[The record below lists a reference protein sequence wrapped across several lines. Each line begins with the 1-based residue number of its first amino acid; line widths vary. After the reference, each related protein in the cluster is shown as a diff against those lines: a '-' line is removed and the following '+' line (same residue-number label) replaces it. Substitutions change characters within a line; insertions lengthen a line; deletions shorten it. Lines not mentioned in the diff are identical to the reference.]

1 LEQFDEQEFIQ
12 SHLATG
18 EELTPGRFPQLS
30 TLSSAFFYDFVPV
43 AKEPEVPEVVFVPT
57 SENTRLEA
65 IGTMASWNFLWE
77 AAQYRKEAFENNRR
91 ADETPELARWIN
103 ALPNTNAYLT
113 PETPSKYDAYAPL
126 FHLLPKKVVDRFG
139 LPSVKRPL
147 WPGHAAWWNEKLM
160 PFNFEHRLSEAF
172 AAHIWNHI
180 DSGSSM
186 QAFSPTEPLKLLS
199 HSLDFWLPYVLM
211 VLEDLMR
218 DFERCEPENDRQ
230 KLLLAKARK
239 EDFEEV
245 AIDRPRKGGTL
256 WIGEEEAGDVTA
268 LVVEAADRQG
278 HLRQLIDAVRS
289 NRVVDDFSPIWSY
302 AREDF
307 ERKLYSKRSKV
318 RVSFVEL
325 TDTLPV
331 HSARSEYTDSLLWQ
345 DFTSLLDAKERHIVV
360 ALRSG
365 TTKLADIASTLGYAN
380 HSPVSKALNRIRRKA
395 SAFLSQN

>member
-1 LEQFDEQEFIQ
+1 LEQFNEQEFIQ

-18 EELTPGRFPQLS
+18 EELAPERFPQLS
-30 TLSSAFFYDFVPV
+30 TLSSAFFYDFMPV
-43 AKEPEVPEVVFVPT
+43 AKEPELPEVVFVPT
-57 SENTRLEA
+57 SEKTRLET

-77 AAQYRKEAFENNRR
+77 AAQYRKEVFENSRR

-103 ALPNTNAYLT
+103 ALPNTNAYLI

-139 LPSVKRPL
+139 LPPVKRPL
-147 WPGHAAWWNEKLM
+147 WPSHAAWWNEKLM
-160 PFNFEHRLSEAF
+160 PSNFEHRLSEAF
-172 AAHIWNHI
+172 AAHIWSHV
-180 DSGSSM
+180 DSGSSL
-186 QAFSPTEPLKLLS
+186 QAFSATEPLKLLS

-218 DFERCEPENDRQ
+218 DFERCEPDNDRQ
-230 KLLLAKARK
+230 KMLLAKARK

-256 WIGEEEAGDVTA
+256 WIGEEEAADVTD

-278 HLRQLIDAVRS
+278 QLRQLIDAVRS
-289 NRVVDDFSPIWSY
+289 NRVADDFSPIWSY

-345 DFTSLLDAKERHIVV
+345 DFTSLLDTKERHIVV

-365 TTKLADIASTLGYAN
+365 TTKLADIASALGYAN
-380 HSPVSKALNRIRRKA
+380 HSPVSKALDRIRKKA
-395 SAFLSQN
+395 SAFLSLN

>member
-1 LEQFDEQEFIQ
+1 LQQFDEQEFIQ

-18 EELTPGRFPQLS
+18 EELASDRFPQLS

-43 AKEPEVPEVVFVPT
+43 AREPELPEVVFVPT
-57 SENTRLEA
+57 TEDTRLET

-77 AAQYRKEAFENNRR
+77 AAQYRKEAFENMRR

-103 ALPNTNAYLT
+103 ALPNANAYLI

-126 FHLLPKKVVDRFG
+126 FHLLPQKMVDRFG
-139 LPSVKRPL
+139 LPSLKRPL
-147 WPGHAAWWNEKLM
+147 WPSNAAWWNEKLM
-160 PFNFEHRLSEAF
+160 PSDFGHRLSEAF
-172 AAHIWNHI
+172 ATHIWSRV
-180 DSGSSM
+180 DSGSSL
-186 QAFSPTEPLKLLS
+186 QAFSATEPLKLLS
-199 HSLDFWLPYVLM
+199 HSLDFWLPYVLR
-211 VLEDLMR
+211 VIEDLMR
-218 DFERCEPENDRQ
+218 GFERCEPDNERQ
-230 KLLLAKARK
+230 KMLLAEARK
-239 EDFEEV
+239 EDFEV
-245 AIDRPRKGGTL
+245 VTVDRPRKGGAL
-256 WIGEEEAGDVTA
+256 WVGEEEAGDVTD
-268 LVVEAADRQG
+268 LLVEAADRRGQ
-278 HLRQLIDAVRS
+278 LRQLIDAVRS
-289 NRVVDDFSPIWSY
+289 NRVADDFSPIWSY

-365 TTKLADIASTLGYAN
+365 TTKLADIASLLGYAN
-380 HSPVSKALNRIRRKA
+380 HSPISKALDRIRRKA
-395 SAFLSQN
+395 SAFLSLS